1 MPTLPRHTARSAAAP
16 GSPHT
21 PDTNA
26 WNRPP
31 TLPGH
36 MAHESLR
43 PACAADTGNTLLNRC
58 KSQDS
63 AGDFYTILRVIRYTL
78 KRRDRRLAIGEDTCH
93 GESIRTT
100 DLALRCCVLRWKRE
114 PPSHRL
120 LVPISFPRVPYN
132 QDRVLLPFL
141 LPCDLPFHSLY
152 GLFIWKTATRMDFIN
167 KHSRLYLWALIHY
180 FFHFVCRINSSLIV
194 IMKSFSWDQCAWYSH
209 TNW

>member
-1 MPTLPRHTARSAAAP
+1 MVAQMKTAAKPIPFVREFP
-16 GSPHT
+16 ILG
-21 PDTNA
+21 
-26 WNRPP
+26 
-31 TLPGH
+31 
-36 MAHESLR
+36 
-43 PACAADTGNTLLNRC
+43 C

-141 LPCDLPFHSLY
+141 L
-152 GLFIWKTATRMDFIN
+152 
-167 KHSRLYLWALIHY
+167 
-180 FFHFVCRINSSLIV
+180 
-194 IMKSFSWDQCAWYSH
+194 
-209 TNW
+209 